1 MTMKQP
7 VRKFRIRRVPT
18 TPSPQLDTP
27 QSDTVPEK
35 LADDQMHPTAS
46 QIQTAQV
53 QTAQVQTTKSQAN
66 QPQSTHPQT
75 RHSKDGQSQKAHPQT
90 DHTQMKPSQHLHP
103 QNNLATPPHKE
114 TSPETNRSEKTPP
127 AVANNT
133 TDTTPANQIEAI
145 QKEGLTGRQLRMARR
160 IANEHKLPAQ
170 TDFDAVRLLRA
181 KGIDPF
187 NRSNPLDWISPE
199 QNQNKSPSPDNAKVQ
214 LPQKIE
220 KAPETLPSTD
230 VNPIDRRSEEIRQIQ
245 LEITRRRRRKALM
258 LLARLVVFVFLPT
271 AVTAWYFYFV
281 ATPLYSTKA
290 EFLILNAEGSASAG
304 AGGLL
309 SGTGLASSQDAVSVQ
324 NYLLSKEAMLRL
336 DNDVGF
342 KAHFSQSW
350 IDPLLRL
357 DEDASNEKAYKLY
370 KRNLEIGYDPTE
382 GVLKMEVTATDPAVS
397 KQYAEALI
405 AYSEEKVDNLSRRK
419 RDNQVAD
426 AEKALEKAHQERL
439 DAQERLLRLQ
449 QENAVVDP
457 QGKLTAMR
465 ARITHFETE
474 LQLKRLRLQ
483 ALLDNPRPNTAK
495 LSGLKGDIRRLIAL
509 LDEMNLEMVDA
520 SQGEQSL
527 ADLSLQI
534 LMAQGDLQTRD
545 MMLQRSL
552 ENLIQTQREAGSQVR
567 YLTTSVSP
575 VEAQDPSYPKKFE
588 NAILAALIFSGIY
601 LMLSLKASIL
611 REQVS
616 S

>member
-18 TPSPQLDTP
+18 TPSPQSDTP

-75 RHSKDGQSQKAHPQT
+75 RHSKDGQSQT
-90 DHTQMKPSQHLHP
+90 DHTQVKPSQHLHP

-114 TSPETNRSEKTPP
+114 TSPETNRPKKTPA

-258 LLARLVVFVFLPT
+258 LLARLMVFVFLPT

-309 SGTGLASSQDAVSVQ
+309 TGTGLASSQDAVSVQ

-457 QGKLTAMR
+457 
-465 ARITHFETE
+465 
-474 LQLKRLRLQ
+474 
-483 ALLDNPRPNTAK
+483 
-495 LSGLKGDIRRLIAL
+495 
-509 LDEMNLEMVDA
+509 
-520 SQGEQSL
+520 
-527 ADLSLQI
+527 
-534 LMAQGDLQTRD
+534 
-545 MMLQRSL
+545 
-552 ENLIQTQREAGSQVR
+552 
-567 YLTTSVSP
+567 
-575 VEAQDPSYPKKFE
+575 
-588 NAILAALIFSGIY
+588 
-601 LMLSLKASIL
+601 
-611 REQVS
+611 
-616 S
+616 

>member
-53 QTAQVQTTKSQAN
+53 QTTKSQAN

-90 DHTQMKPSQHLHP
+90 DHTQVKPSQHLHP

-588 NAILAALIFSGIY
+588 NATLAALIFSGIY
-601 LMLSLKASIL
+601 LMLSLTASIL

>member
-18 TPSPQLDTP
+18 TPSPQSDTP

-46 QIQTAQV
+46 QI

-90 DHTQMKPSQHLHP
+90 DHTQVKPSQPLHP

-114 TSPETNRSEKTPP
+114 TSPETNRPKKTPA

-309 SGTGLASSQDAVSVQ
+309 TGTGLASSQDAVSVQ

-426 AEKALEKAHQERL
+426 AEKALEKTHQERL

-601 LMLSLKASIL
+601 LMLSLTASIL

>member
-18 TPSPQLDTP
+18 TPSPQLDTA
-27 QSDTVPEK
+27 PEK
-35 LADDQMHPTAS
+35 STDNQVFSTAN
-46 QIQTAQV
+46 QIQTTHV
-53 QTAQVQTTKSQAN
+53 QTAQSQAE
-66 QPQSTHPQT
+66 QPKTEHTQASPAEG
-75 RHSKDGQSQKAHPQT
+75 GQSQKAQPQ
-90 DHTQMKPSQHLHP
+90 DGHTQVNVSQHLHP
-103 QNNLATPPHKE
+103 QND
-114 TSPETNRSEKTPP
+114 PETTPETDLQKNASP
-127 AVANNT
+127 AVSDKT
-133 TDTTPANQIEAI
+133 TDMTPAHQIEAI

-160 IANEHKLPAQ
+160 TANEHKLPAQ
-170 TDFDAVRLLRA
+170 TDFDAVRLLRL

-199 QNQNKSPSPDNAKVQ
+199 QNQNKSPSPSDTKVQ

-230 VNPIDRRSEEIRQIQ
+230 VNPIDRRSKEILQIQ
-245 LEITRRRRRKALM
+245 LEITRRRRQKAVM

-271 AVTAWYFYFV
+271 AITAWYFYFI

-290 EFLILNAEGSASAG
+290 EFLILNAEGSASSG

-309 SGTGLASSQDAVSVQ
+309 AGTGLASSQDAVSVQ

-336 DNDVGF
+336 NNDVGF

-357 DEDASNEKAYKLY
+357 DENASNEKAYKLY

-382 GVLKMEVTATDPAVS
+382 GVLKMEVTAVNPAVS

-426 AEKALEKAHQERL
+426 AEQALEKAHQERL
-439 DAQERLLRLQ
+439 DAQEKLLRLQ

-457 QGKLTAMR
+457 LGKLTAMR
-465 ARITHFETE
+465 ARITQFETE
-474 LQLKRLRLQ
+474 LQFKRLRLQ
-483 ALLDNPRPNTAK
+483 ALLDNLRPNNAK
-495 LSGLKGDIRRLIAL
+495 VSGLKGDIRRLNTL

-534 LMAQGDLQTRD
+534 LMAHGDLQTRD

-552 ENLIQTQREAGSQVR
+552 ENLIQTQREAGAQVR

-601 LMLSLKASIL
+601 LMLSLTASIL

>member
-27 QSDTVPEK
+27 QLDTVPEK

-53 QTAQVQTTKSQAN
+53 QTAQSTAN

-75 RHSKDGQSQKAHPQT
+75 HHFKDGQSQKAHPQT
-90 DHTQMKPSQHLHP
+90 DHTQVKPSQHLP
-103 QNNLATPPHKE
+103 SQKNLATPAHKD
-114 TSPETNRSEKTPP
+114 TSPETNRPKKTPP
-127 AVANNT
+127 AVADNT

-309 SGTGLASSQDAVSVQ
+309 TGTGLASSQDAVSVQ

-357 DEDASNEKAYKLY
+357 DKDASNEKAYKLY

-483 ALLDNPRPNTAK
+483 ALLDNSRPNTAK

-601 LMLSLKASIL
+601 LMLSLTASIL

>member
-18 TPSPQLDTP
+18 TPSPQLDT
-27 QSDTVPEK
+27 VPEK
-35 LADDQMHPTAS
+35 LADDRMHPTAS

-53 QTAQVQTTKSQAN
+53 QTAQSPAN

-75 RHSKDGQSQKAHPQT
+75 HHFKDGKSQKAHPQT
-90 DHTQMKPSQHLHP
+90 DHTQVKPSQHL
-103 QNNLATPPHKE
+103 QSQKNLATPPHKE

-127 AVANNT
+127 AVANKT

-281 ATPLYSTKA
+281 ATPQYSTKA

-309 SGTGLASSQDAVSVQ
+309 TGTGLASSQDAVSVQ

-357 DEDASNEKAYKLY
+357 DKDASNEKAYKLY

-426 AEKALEKAHQERL
+426 AEKALEKPIKNGWMHR
-439 DAQERLLRLQ
+439 
-449 QENAVVDP
+449 
-457 QGKLTAMR
+457 
-465 ARITHFETE
+465 
-474 LQLKRLRLQ
+474 
-483 ALLDNPRPNTAK
+483 
-495 LSGLKGDIRRLIAL
+495 KGC
-509 LDEMNLEMVDA
+509 
-520 SQGEQSL
+520 
-527 ADLSLQI
+527 
-534 LMAQGDLQTRD
+534 
-545 MMLQRSL
+545 
-552 ENLIQTQREAGSQVR
+552 
-567 YLTTSVSP
+567 
-575 VEAQDPSYPKKFE
+575 
-588 NAILAALIFSGIY
+588 
-601 LMLSLKASIL
+601 
-611 REQVS
+611 
-616 S
+616 

>member
-90 DHTQMKPSQHLHP
+90 DHTQVKPSQHLHP

-114 TSPETNRSEKTPP
+114 TSPETNRPKKTPP

-309 SGTGLASSQDAVSVQ
+309 TGTGLASSQDAVSVQ

-527 ADLSLQI
+527 ANLSLQI

-575 VEAQDPSYPKKFE
+575 VEAQDPNYPKKFE

-601 LMLSLKASIL
+601 LMLSLTASIL

>member
-588 NAILAALIFSGIY
+588 NAIFAALIFSGIY
-601 LMLSLKASIL
+601 LMLSLTASIL

>member
-46 QIQTAQV
+46 QI

-199 QNQNKSPSPDNAKVQ
+199 QNQNKSPSPDNTKVQ

-281 ATPLYSTKA
+281 ATPLYSAKA

-309 SGTGLASSQDAVSVQ
+309 TGTGLASSQDAVSVQ

-520 SQGEQSL
+520 PQGEQSL

-552 ENLIQTQREAGSQVR
+552 ENLIQTQREASSQVR

-601 LMLSLKASIL
+601 LMLSLTASIL

>member
-1 MTMKQP
+1 
-7 VRKFRIRRVPT
+7 
-18 TPSPQLDTP
+18 
-27 QSDTVPEK
+27 
-35 LADDQMHPTAS
+35 
-46 QIQTAQV
+46 
-53 QTAQVQTTKSQAN
+53 
-66 QPQSTHPQT
+66 
-75 RHSKDGQSQKAHPQT
+75 
-90 DHTQMKPSQHLHP
+90 MKPSQHLHP

-357 DEDASNEKAYKLY
+357 DKDASNEKAYKLY

-552 ENLIQTQREAGSQVR
+552 ENLIQTQREASSQVR

-601 LMLSLKASIL
+601 LMLSLTASIL